1 MLMNAQA
8 PPSGDLTT
16 LLRAWRSGD
25 PAALDQLVPLVYD
38 VLRQL
43 AAQRLRNSGS
53 GAATLQPTALVHEA
67 FLRLVHGEV
76 DWQSRAHF
84 FAVASTTMRNVAIDH
99 ARRRQAGKRGGDVVR
114 VQLTSEVEAAAE
126 GPAVDVLALDVALSR
141 LEALDSR
148 QAKVVELRFFA
159 GLSSEETAAVL
170 DCSPSTV
177 ERDWRT
183 ARAWLFRELEAR
195 A

>member
-1 MLMNAQA
+1 MA
-8 PPSGDLTT
+8 PASGDVTA
-16 LLRAWRSGD
+16 LLRSWRAGD
-25 PAALDQLVPLVYD
+25 PAALDRLVSLVYD

-43 AAQRLRNSGS
+43 AAQRLRRS
-53 GAATLQPTALVHEA
+53 GAGGVTLQPTALVNEA
-67 FLRLVHGEV
+67 FLRLVHGDV

-84 FAVASTTMRNVAIDH
+84 FAVASKTMRNVAIDH
-99 ARRRQAGKRGGDVVR
+99 ARRRQAGKRGGDAVR
-114 VQLTSEVEAAAE
+114 VDLTAAAE
-126 GPAVDVLALDVALSR
+126 VTEPGSTVVDVLALDEALSR
-141 LEALDSR
+141 LEALDAR

-159 GLSSEETAAVL
+159 GLSADETAAVL

-183 ARAWLFRELEAR
+183 ARAWLFRELEGR

>member
-1 MLMNAQA
+1 MNSEA
-8 PPSGDLTT
+8 PADGDVTA
-16 LLRAWRSGD
+16 LLRSWRAGD
-25 PAALDQLVPLVYD
+25 PAALDHLVPLVYD

-43 AAQRLRNSGS
+43 AAQRLR
-53 GAATLQPTALVHEA
+53 GARSAVTLQPTALVHEA

-84 FAVASTTMRNVAIDH
+84 FAVASRTMRNVAIDH
-99 ARRRQAGKRGGDVVR
+99 ARRRQAGKRGGHAVR
-114 VQLTSEVEAAAE
+114 VDLTGEPDVAAA
-126 GPAVDVLALDVALSR
+126 GTAVDVLALDEALSR
-141 LEALDSR
+141 LEALDPR

-159 GLSSEETAAVL
+159 GLSEEETAAVL
-170 DCSPSTV
+170 GCSPSTV

-183 ARAWLFRELEAR
+183 ARAWLFRELEGR